1 MLSAVPL
8 LAGLAYAAAPYD
20 DMHYPREEPAER
32 AAAIPEIPTMHGAEL
47 RCPAGGGAAKGAVTF
62 RGRPSRVLLLK
73 NMVGPGEVDGELS
86 GEIGEECSKYGD
98 VLKVRA
104 RREREH
110 TPHRVWRT
118 RARHDTRASERPPDL
133 RMPPVPR
140 VTGDGIR
147 GAAIGGGRS

>member
-1 MLSAVPL
+1 MSEVRDL
-8 LAGLAYAAAPYD
+8 
-20 DMHYPREEPAER
+20 RERLTGAENQ
-32 AAAIPEIPTMHGAEL
+32 IAEL
-47 RCPAGGGAAKGAVTF
+47 R
-62 RGRPSRVLLLK
+62 
-73 NMVGPGEVDGELS
+73 D
-86 GEIGEECSKYGD
+86 EIGQECSKYGD

-118 RARHDTRASERPPDL
+118 RARHDARASERPPDL
-133 RMPPVPR
+133 RMPPLPR